1 MLISTYVLEEEKARR
16 YSVNQKKRR
25 TGDSATRPPF
35 FSSRLLS
42 ALSPSPSTL
51 HQTLTSSYLVPDSLT
66 LLLLLLPSLH
76 SSLLLPTLD
85 FPQVSRTA
93 LPTRPEIENE
103 REEVSR
109 EDESDSPCRSK
120 QNPKRKGQFVGRG
133 TKKMERGRERDERET
148 HIRTQQ
154 QPK

>member
-1 MLISTYVLEEEKARR
+1 MLISTYVLEKEKARR
-16 YSVNQKKRR
+16 YSVNQKKGR

-35 FSSRLLS
+35 FSSCLLS

-66 LLLLLLPSLH
+66 LLLLLPSLH
-76 SSLLLPTLD
+76 SSLPLPTLD
-85 FPQVSRTA
+85 FPQVSGTA